1 MRTFK
6 IIFVLMTITSLLF
19 CQSLK
24 KEVES
29 WYEGKTVKW
38 GKSLENLFNFDIVV
52 AKESK
57 DFVLAQIDKNNLAKV
72 EYYDS
77 EGDLLWKKEISKV
90 TGIEKL
96 LNVRIRISDSGNS
109 VMIFWT
115 GDHEVVICQIFTKS
129 GDLLYTSKVQP
140 VIVESI
146 DISLDGKYTNFF
158 RPIGTLDGEIIKLK
172 FPYEISKRAHIVT
185 KIVDNEK
192 IVVDVDDRSTL
203 FHSSGIQFWMLY
215 DINKNEIIKHSIM
228 EICEKDKFYVCAIN
242 NYFFVKDKLTNTTV
256 LYDNRGNDIW
266 EKNDFS
272 LLKYGF
278 DKSNCFFDTSNMKLY
293 YFETN
298 VLYCYSITDGVK
310 IWERPINLEE
320 VLKVLKASR
329 NISIILKKNKL
340 FISKYFYK
348 GIPKLPWSIPSNFIT
363 QIWKLD
369 EIGNGVETIKD
380 KVHIIPS
387 RLTLTEQK
395 NIRFYSDKGGND
407 END

>member
-38 GKSLENLFNFDIVV
+38 EKSLEDLFNFDIVV
-52 AKESK
+52 AKGSK
-57 DFVLAQIDKNNLAKV
+57 DFVIAQIDKNNLAKV
-72 EYYDS
+72 EYYNS

-96 LNVRIRISDSGNS
+96 LNVKIRISDSGNS

-115 GDHEVVICQIFTKS
+115 GDHELVICQIFTKS

-185 KIVDNEK
+185 KIVDNGK

-215 DINKNEIIKHSIM
+215 DINKNEIIKHSVM
-228 EICEKDKFYVCAIN
+228 EICKNDKFYICAIN
-242 NYFFVKDKLTNTTV
+242 NYFFVKDKLTNTTT
-256 LYDNRGNDIW
+256 LYDNRGNAIW
-266 EKNDFS
+266 GKNDFS
-272 LLKYGF
+272 LLEHGF
-278 DKSNCFFDTSNMKLY
+278 DRSNYFFDKSNMKLY
-293 YFETN
+293 YLKRN
-298 VLYCYSITDGVK
+298 ILYCYKLNDGEK
-310 IWERPINLEE
+310 IWERPINEE
-320 VLKVLKASR
+320 ELKISR
-329 NISIILKKNKL
+329 NISVTLKENKL

-348 GIPKLPWSIPSNFIT
+348 SISKPPWNIPSNFIT

-387 RLTLTEQK
+387 RVTLTEQK
-395 NIRFYSDKGGND
+395 NIKFYSGKGGYY